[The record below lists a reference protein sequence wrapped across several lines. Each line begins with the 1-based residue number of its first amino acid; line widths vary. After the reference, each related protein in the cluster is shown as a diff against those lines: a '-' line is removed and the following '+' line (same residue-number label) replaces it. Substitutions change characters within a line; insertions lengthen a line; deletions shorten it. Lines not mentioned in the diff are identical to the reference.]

1 MDHQSVF
8 LAIHPRYI
16 PAISYLLAVGRWTE
30 FIEVLIVWQFHFI
43 LLLDLKKFKILD
55 FQILSVGK
63 SDISFVH

>member
-43 LLLDLKKFKILD
+43 LLLDLKNLRF
-55 FQILSVGK
+55 
-63 SDISFVH
+63 